1 MNVSRYRYMSNLL
14 TSLQDGKW
22 HINRHSVQRFQKA
35 VLSKDWLQR
44 YRIDAVSEGFSVAV

>member
-44 YRIDAVSEGFSVAV
+44 YRIDAGF